1 MESHPQQF
9 LKDYE
14 QNLSS
19 AWTGLVSQGFED
31 VGSTTGTAVAQ
42 EGLGSRSVR
51 FSVGI
56 SIGNIGIVGWYT
68 LLPRIALGTV
78 LGSLKRAL
86 GAVFSRPTRDPQG
99 HLAGNFQGLIDG
111 LERNQRCDDCPNM
124 W

>member
-9 LKDYE
+9 LKDCE

-31 VGSTTGTAVAQ
+31 IGSTTGTAVAQ

-56 SIGNIGIVGWYT
+56 SIGNIEIVG
-68 LLPRIALGTV
+68 
-78 LGSLKRAL
+78 
-86 GAVFSRPTRDPQG
+86 
-99 HLAGNFQGLIDG
+99 
-111 LERNQRCDDCPNM
+111 
-124 W
+124 